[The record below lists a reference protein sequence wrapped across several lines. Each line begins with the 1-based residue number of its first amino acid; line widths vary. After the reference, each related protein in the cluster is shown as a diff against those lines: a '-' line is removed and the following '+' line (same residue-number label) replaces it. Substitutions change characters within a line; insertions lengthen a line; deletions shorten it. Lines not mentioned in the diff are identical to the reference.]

1 MGPIERALDLL
12 RSAGV
17 VEVTLRVDL
26 GRGVSPLPL
35 TDDCSRHPACRKRSG
50 HAGVCLDTSGRDIDG
65 TEPSARR
72 VVEEALADAADE
84 FSHTGARVTRDAPP
98 RPDDGDEEGDDADE
112 P

>member
-26 GRGVSPLPL
+26 GRGVVLSPLAA
-35 TDDCSRHPACRKRSG
+35 S
-50 HAGVCLDTSGRDIDG
+50 
-65 TEPSARR
+65 EPPPPPSPVHRA
-72 VVEEALADAADE
+72 VDAALAAVADE

-98 RPDDGDEEGDDADE
+98 RSDDEEGDDADE
-112 P
+112 D